1 MFGVALQV
9 YISAF
14 TQTHLIRLGGAM
26 QLNKTPRTV
35 LMLTILL
42 SSACANTVAQHQ
54 GYGNNEN
61 VVTHWNSVAL
71 ELMVDPGGIIETR
84 AFAIFHAAIHDA
96 VNGVDRRYKPY
107 TADVSSPG
115 ASVEAAVATA
125 AHDVLI
131 SLSPS
136 QRDKIEAEYIAALA
150 AIPDGPAKIAGVA
163 LGRKCAQANLDRR
176 ANDGVPVGPWPPTQG
191 PITQP
196 VYVPT
201 GKPGDYDFTPP
212 FDRAPLGPIA
222 LFPGWGHL
230 TPFGIDLAKHKLSGP
245 NPLSSGRYAFDLNY
259 VKSFGSLHSSTRT
272 ADQTQ
277 TAFFWF
283 IEFPI
288 WNRITSTVLQQ
299 EHADVWRSARV
310 LALVNF
316 AMTDGFIACFEAKY
330 HFRFWRPYTA
340 IRRANEDKNSLT
352 EPDSS
357 WLPLLWTSPEVI
369 PPTFFI
375 PPIPE
380 YPSAAAVTS
389 AAAAEVLIQNF
400 DDHNKFVATSASLP
414 NVIRRF
420 SSFTQ
425 AAKEAGMSRVYG
437 GIHFRHAVND
447 GYKQGRG
454 IGRDIA
460 RMLPP
465 INQR

>member
-1 MFGVALQV
+1 
-9 YISAF
+9 
-14 TQTHLIRLGGAM
+14 M
-26 QLNKTPRTV
+26 QLKKTHGTV
-35 LMLTILL
+35 SVLTILL
-42 SSACANTVAQHQ
+42 FIACANTVANQA
-54 GYGNNEN
+54 YGNNEN

-71 ELMVDPGGIIETR
+71 ELMVDPGPIIESR

-96 VNGVDRRYKPY
+96 VNGVDRHYKPY

-136 QRDKIEAEYIAALA
+136 QRDKIEAEYTDALA
-150 AIPDGPAKIAGVA
+150 AIPDGPAKAAGVA
-163 LGRKCAQANLDRR
+163 LGRECAQANLDRR
-176 ANDGVPVGPWPPTQG
+176 ANDDVPAPFPPTQG
-191 PITQP
+191 PITEP
-196 VYVPT
+196 GYLPT
-201 GKPGDYDFTPP
+201 GKPGDYGFTPP

-222 LFPGWGHL
+222 LFPEWGHL
-230 TPFGIDLAKHKLSGP
+230 TPFGIDLAKHKLPGP
-245 NPLSSGRYAFDLNY
+245 DRLSSRRYASDLNY

-288 WNRITSTVLQQ
+288 WNRITNTVLQQ

-316 AMTDGFIACFEAKY
+316 AMADGGIACFEAKY

-340 IRRANEDKNSLT
+340 IRRADEDSNSLT
-352 EPDSS
+352 DPDES

-369 PPTFFI
+369 PPPFFM
-375 PPIPE
+375 PPIPD
-380 YPSAAAVTS
+380 YPSGGAVIS
-389 AAAAEVLIQNF
+389 AAAAEVLIRNF
-400 DDHNKFVATSASLP
+400 GDENKFVATSASLP

-425 AAKEAGMSRVYG
+425 AARENGMSRVYG

-465 INQR
+465 IDQR